1 MKRLRRA
8 AFDFAVTFEG
18 TVDGIAV
25 VEMGRVGLTHE
36 DGTGEMFESALK
48 GGAESGEAPVAT
60 SSLRVFAGA
69 DEHAPFGAREAASVD
84 EEIDAGGVSFDRREA
99 TVVLEEFVDA
109 APSDAREAEDVV
121 DAFGAAAGA
130 TPPLDGVDATADLTP
145 PDDTSPPT
153 IVTGSFFD
161 VAVVFFEDSDEEFPA
176 AADPP
181 FFLLEPG

>member
-25 VEMGRVGLTHE
+25 VEMGRVGLT
-36 DGTGEMFESALK
+36 DGTDEMFESAPR

-84 EEIDAGGVSFDRREA
+84 EEVDAGGVSFDRREA

-145 PDDTSPPT
+145 PDDTFPPA

-176 AADPP
+176 ADPA